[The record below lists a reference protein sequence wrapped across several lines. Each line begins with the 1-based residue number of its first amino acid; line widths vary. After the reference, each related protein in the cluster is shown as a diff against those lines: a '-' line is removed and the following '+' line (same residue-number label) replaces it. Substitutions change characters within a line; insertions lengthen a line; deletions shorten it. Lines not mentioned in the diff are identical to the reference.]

1 LCGVGEGWV
10 DFAIQEMLGL
20 LGLLK
25 GQTGSL
31 GNKV

>member
-1 LCGVGEGWV
+1 V